1 MGQEIQDEGDDG
13 SALYAGAMCASNGS
27 KIKIGVFSDN
37 ECRILNSELDV
48 ENFLADGDGNQ
59 MKLSH
64 ALLKTTYES
73 DSCLPCLVENDE
85 NDDNGKESEVEEVC
99 ENLYMS
105 AAKCEE
111 KHGFDDGLSKNYY
124 GYENQFENEETVCDF
139 ISSLKSG
146 TYHSGTTST
155 TGGQKFALT
164 FFILGT
170 VGLAVYAAML
180 HSNLTKSTK
189 SDLSSQGGAMA

>member
-1 MGQEIQDEGDDG
+1 MG
-13 SALYAGAMCASNGS
+13 
-27 KIKIGVFSDN
+27 
-37 ECRILNSELDV
+37 
-48 ENFLADGDGNQ
+48 
-59 MKLSH
+59 
-64 ALLKTTYES
+64 TTYES
-73 DSCLPCLVENDE
+73 DSCLPCLASNND
-85 NDDNGKESEVEEVC
+85 NDDNQGEPEVEEVC

-124 GYENQFENEETVCDF
+124 GYENEETVCDF

-146 TYHSGTTST
+146 TYDQDGEIVVGGSSSYHSGTTST

-180 HSNLTKSTK
+180 HSNLTKSAK